1 MSLSQD
7 PAFSYLKNYFVCGF
21 TDITNQGYVGTSGRH
36 ERQGQA
42 TATSN
47 GAGPH
52 NIQMFMLASDGTVL
66 HCLPGYWDPRDLAKE
81 MQFAYQ
87 LNKVYA
93 DTKLRRSEK
102 EQLFKQMQMQHVD
115 QHPPQMVRRSH
126 MQGFDQQYE
135 AHYKLNTS
143 DTILDAA
150 LAKQGMAA
158 SGHPPS
164 EAFKTTDVIM
174 HERMAKRPFVAFNRF
189 DVERFSD
196 YGKPHYD
203 KNEDQIDAYSGREV
217 RDHRD
222 APTIGDASHGHRMTQ
237 EHQAA
242 NEGRAGS
249 QSTQWGESSGSSS
262 GSGGGWGTNQTSP
275 SATGWGG
282 STRAANT
289 TWGNNTTMAATK
301 AKKQQQ
307 SASTNTNWNKKT
319 R

>member
-1 MSLSQD
+1 MSLSQE
-7 PAFSYLKNYFVCGF
+7 PAFTYLKNYFVCGF

-52 NIQMFMLASDGTVL
+52 NIQLFMLASDGTVL

-93 DTKLRRSEK
+93 DTTLRRAEK
-102 EQLFKQMQMQHVD
+102 EHLFKQMQMKHIEQHT
-115 QHPPQMVRRSH
+115 PQMVRRSH

-135 AHYKLNTS
+135 ARYKLHTS
-143 DTILDAA
+143 DTIVDAA
-150 LAKQGMAA
+150 LAKQGMEAD
-158 SGHPPS
+158 GHPPS
-164 EAFKTTDVIM
+164 AAFKTCDVIM
-174 HERMAKRPFVAFNRF
+174 HERMAKRPFVNIHKF
-189 DVERFSD
+189 DVAHFSD

-217 RDHRD
+217 RDRHGT
-222 APTIGDASHGHRMTQ
+222 ATLGDAANAARMTK

-242 NEGRAGS
+242 MDSRS
-249 QSTQWGESSGSSS
+249 HSTQWGESSGSSS
-262 GSGGGWGTNQTSP
+262 GNWGMNQTSP
-275 SATGWGG
+275 SATSWG
-282 STRAANT
+282 STQRAANA
-289 TWGNNTTMAATK
+289 TWGNNTTMEANK
-301 AKKQQQ
+301 AKKP
-307 SASTNTNWNKKT
+307 KMKP